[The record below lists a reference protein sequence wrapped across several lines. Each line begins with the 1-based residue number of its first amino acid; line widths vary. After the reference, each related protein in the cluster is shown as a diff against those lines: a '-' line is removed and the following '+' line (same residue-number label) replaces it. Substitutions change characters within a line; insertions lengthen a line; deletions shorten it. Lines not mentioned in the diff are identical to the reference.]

1 MNSKSS
7 KEFFRLGLSITLL
20 SQAMDKHQR
29 RVISAVLAL
38 NFGEKFTDLEFN
50 DFNDFNEFSTSNSFY
65 CFVSIH
71 KVAANSLAEVW
82 NRRFPGRAVRKG
94 HRLVK
99 VAFRALYFEAENVEE
114 NHTAIER
121 HDSHD
126 TCIHSIKYD

>member
-1 MNSKSS
+1 MQSWHSILERSS
-7 KEFFRLGLSITLL
+7 RIGI
-20 SQAMDKHQR
+20 QR
-29 RVISAVLAL
+29 FQRIL
-38 NFGEKFTDLEFN
+38 
-50 DFNDFNEFSTSNSFY
+50 DFESSNSFD

>member
-1 MNSKSS
+1 M
-7 KEFFRLGLSITLL
+7 FRLGLRITLL

-50 DFNDFNEFSTSNSFY
+50 EFSTSNSFD
-65 CFVSIH
+65 CFISIH

-99 VAFRALYFEAENVEE
+99 VAFRALYFEAENVGRQ
-114 NHTAIER
+114 I
-121 HDSHD
+121 
-126 TCIHSIKYD
+126 IPP